1 PGDVEESICRIAQ
14 KGRACGMHLIV
25 GTQRPSVDVITGL
38 IKANIPSRIA
48 FTVSSQMD
56 SRTIIDGAGAEKLIG
71 RGDMLFSPIGMT
83 KPIRVQG
90 AFVSDAEV
98 EAVVEHV
105 IAQSGETVYD
115 DSVMRDIEK
124 EAELCGSKKKASLGA
139 DDSEGNIGGEG
150 SDPML
155 RAAIELAVESGKI
168 STSLIQRRL
177 SLGYGR
183 AAKLIDQMQ
192 DMGIVGPQEGQKP
205 RNVLITAS
213 EWAEMVMREKD
224 EG

>member
-1 PGDVEESICRIAQ
+1 
-14 KGRACGMHLIV
+14 
-25 GTQRPSVDVITGL
+25 
-38 IKANIPSRIA
+38 
-48 FTVSSQMD
+48 
-56 SRTIIDGAGAEKLIG
+56 
-71 RGDMLFSPIGMT
+71 
-83 KPIRVQG
+83 
-90 AFVSDAEV
+90 
-98 EAVVEHV
+98 
-105 IAQSGETVYD
+105 
-115 DSVMRDIEK
+115 MRDIEK
-124 EAELCGSKKKASLGA
+124 EAELCGTKKKGA
-139 DDSEGNIGGEG
+139 FGEEGEGALAGAEG

-155 RAAIELAVESGKI
+155 RAAIELAVEAGKI

-224 EG
+224 M